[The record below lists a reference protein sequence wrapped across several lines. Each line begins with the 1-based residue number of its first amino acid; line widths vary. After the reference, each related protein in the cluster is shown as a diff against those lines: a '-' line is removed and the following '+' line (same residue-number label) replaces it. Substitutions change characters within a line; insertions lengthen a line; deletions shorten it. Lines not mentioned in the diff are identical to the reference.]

1 MGGWIHMSNDVAIS
15 KLARDFL
22 MDACAQRQEGDNT
35 GGEGEETGKVCRGEG
50 DERIRRRGG
59 VVGEAVVYMFTDIHI
74 PDRLSHANR
83 CYMTFWERTKALQK
97 WINQTIE
104 TSLSKDLADVNQKMG
119 EVNIKLRRIR
129 VGLVRNQMDEED
141 VEAYEA
147 AARKQSHASLF
158 IDSVEGEESSILPPG
173 GHHLDHDRLFRSSQN
188 IVAPRALRNNKDQ
201 SGDKLQMQLKKRLGS
216 NRSQVWSRQNLD
228 EMHLSYM
235 RSQQ

>member
-1 MGGWIHMSNDVAIS
+1 MHERLGVTF
-15 KLARDFL
+15 ARDSTS
-22 MDACAQRQEGDNT
+22 DDGAIG
-35 GGEGEETGKVCRGEG
+35 
-50 DERIRRRGG
+50 
-59 VVGEAVVYMFTDIHI
+59 AVVYMFTDIHI

-158 IDSVEGEESSILPPG
+158 IDSVEGEGSSILPPG

-188 IVAPRALRNNKDQ
+188 IVAPRALRNNKDK

>member
-1 MGGWIHMSNDVAIS
+1 
-15 KLARDFL
+15 
-22 MDACAQRQEGDNT
+22 
-35 GGEGEETGKVCRGEG
+35 
-50 DERIRRRGG
+50 
-59 VVGEAVVYMFTDIHI
+59 
-74 PDRLSHANR
+74 
-83 CYMTFWERTKALQK
+83 
-97 WINQTIE
+97 
-104 TSLSKDLADVNQKMG
+104 MG

-158 IDSVEGEESSILPPG
+158 IDSVEGEEGSILPPG
-173 GHHLDHDRLFRSSQN
+173 GHHLDHDHLFRSSQN